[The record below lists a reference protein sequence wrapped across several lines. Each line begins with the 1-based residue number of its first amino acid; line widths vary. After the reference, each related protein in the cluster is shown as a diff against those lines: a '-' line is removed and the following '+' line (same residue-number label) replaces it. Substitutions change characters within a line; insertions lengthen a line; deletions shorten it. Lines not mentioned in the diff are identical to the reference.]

1 MTQAGGPAAIN
12 GFLYQIIHH
21 LGWITKVT
29 LSGTLKGQDIENA
42 LLVLEPRCG
51 GDAKAETPDNYLVE
65 QYKTRRNRTW
75 PLSDITKDVMRDLR
89 KAVSLPLQEHAIYRF
104 VTDGRAGRLNKLYD
118 LLKNIRSATEL
129 SDLNSANLELFNQI
143 AKETRSNIS
152 QRDAEEQT
160 IVFHLLSHFEMEFCV
175 DSNQIA
181 VRIER
186 FLRPLCP
193 NLGDERN
200 IREQLIGVLIEK
212 LSKGE
217 THLDSIKINAMFY
230 HANISPDR
238 LKNLVMLPKK
248 MGDLIRN
255 RLYQLF
261 KYQPDRDVRS
271 IPEWPE
277 NKPVL
282 LIAGKSGAGKSWQ
295 LARLLEKSI
304 DAHQVVNLIQTPKT
318 EINAKDLLSTAAS
331 NLWELGLG
339 ETSEKSLVAVSNFFR
354 ELKPDAT
361 FPHITIA
368 IDDVWNVDLARDFI
382 HHQDWMH
389 LNMRLVL
396 TVPNAVAQS
405 LQFAD
410 EETVHVHRVSDFS
423 VNELDALLKKSNQN
437 WADLPPDLKKLLRN
451 PILAGL
457 FLKLPYT
464 SIQKALHSE
473 YEIFDAFWQRI
484 DAHGNPG
491 NKGIV
496 IALAERLYR
505 SKTYPLPRVQRPE
518 IGLDSQG
525 TLNQLIAA
533 GWLQSTEYGEVE
545 FAHDRLL
552 NWAVAQS
559 LAFQFKRKQ
568 LSIEDLRDFLTGK
581 SCNTSS
587 TYGNRL
593 DYVPMD
599 TLWLLAAEEE
609 NLEALEQLVIFFE
622 ESRSF
627 GSHGQDLYTYLLPT
641 LGKRAISIL
650 TKRLNTI
657 LADPNSNND
666 YRTIL
671 IGKAFANLAQ
681 QESVDLKHTIRS
693 LLNALYRSR
702 QDVAIAALT
711 AAPDTKC
718 LDRLWELNQQRWKE
732 FQAETANSSYHD
744 YQASHTA
751 LHAGVTLDPEWL
763 RNSILREGMDS
774 QQMAELGYLLNKLDH
789 PSAPVIWEETRDVL
803 IAKIPVDEP
812 RSLLLC
818 IARFLDHSKK
828 DFVIKCLS
836 CLEDAASGAA
846 LAALAV
852 LDPQAAIDH
861 LTDIQNSELYL
872 ARNRWLPILLHTQ
885 PEKTYVRILKL
896 AKDDP
901 PEHRSIRMLFS
912 ERPDEINVAILQLFL
927 HSLEKD
933 LRSHLNEINKRD
945 PYYFN
950 QPLDF
955 LGRIT
960 HPDLLTIL
968 EAKANSEL
976 EQMIVAIARARL
988 NSNDRNFDALRDN
1001 ARRVLILM
1009 AGHGITTL
1017 IKKELESEHYWIRLD
1032 GLNWGF
1038 ICTDDSIVKKL
1049 LEIAS
1054 RPVPRDLNGKPESES
1069 YTEYFQA
1076 TRALAA
1082 IGSDAFLIEA
1092 IKGSGIVEVPL
1103 DLVELRT
1110 HRGVMSK
1117 HLTNQILQTL
1127 RNPKSTEDELLS
1139 AIIITWLSHDTD
1151 LVPDLHVVLA
1161 KANLE
1166 SQVVRYA
1173 CTALQALGDHSNEF
1187 AQLALNLVLTK
1198 TNTSL
1203 GLNILLNLGE
1213 QGSEPLE
1220 NWLENCNDIESM
1232 SDANSIIR
1240 ALYDNPATRSL
1251 GIKAAISCCERGKFF
1266 LDPPYDIAAEM
1277 PSVILR
1283 EQILEKAFAV
1293 DPIMSM
1299 QTLRAI
1305 QGLAKYDVFR
1315 AVEAIET
1322 GLRHHHQ
1329 LERELCRLLVRV
1341 SPETAALKLIDAAI
1355 SIQSDSLKH
1364 SVGKAFRQI
1373 NPEIVSPIVID
1384 RMLNATSNRK
1394 VIVELSQWLPIP
1406 AIENTLNHLVDKD
1419 NSYDI
1424 RGSALA
1430 ALAHHRREVNIRA
1443 LFTAFPSAT
1452 YQQRWGLLITI
1463 LNAADPYLLT
1473 DRKDSLW
1480 LGNIFTDDV
1489 PAVFVHHATLT
1500 LERRK
1505 QQEKSSS
1512 F

>member
-1 MTQAGGPAAIN
+1 M
-12 GFLYQIIHH
+12 
-21 LGWITKVT
+21 
-29 LSGTLKGQDIENA
+29 
-42 LLVLEPRCG
+42 
-51 GDAKAETPDNYLVE
+51 
-65 QYKTRRNRTW
+65 
-75 PLSDITKDVMRDLR
+75 
-89 KAVSLPLQEHAIYRF
+89 
-104 VTDGRAGRLNKLYD
+104 
-118 LLKNIRSATEL
+118 
-129 SDLNSANLELFNQI
+129 
-143 AKETRSNIS
+143 
-152 QRDAEEQT
+152 
-160 IVFHLLSHFEMEFCV
+160 
-175 DSNQIA
+175 
-181 VRIER
+181 
-186 FLRPLCP
+186 
-193 NLGDERN
+193 
-200 IREQLIGVLIEK
+200 
-212 LSKGE
+212 
-217 THLDSIKINAMFY
+217 
-230 HANISPDR
+230 
-238 LKNLVMLPKK
+238 
-248 MGDLIRN
+248 
-255 RLYQLF
+255 
-261 KYQPDRDVRS
+261 
-271 IPEWPE
+271 
-277 NKPVL
+277 
-282 LIAGKSGAGKSWQ
+282 
-295 LARLLEKSI
+295 
-304 DAHQVVNLIQTPKT
+304 
-318 EINAKDLLSTAAS
+318 
-331 NLWELGLG
+331 
-339 ETSEKSLVAVSNFFR
+339 
-354 ELKPDAT
+354 
-361 FPHITIA
+361 
-368 IDDVWNVDLARDFI
+368 
-382 HHQDWMH
+382 
-389 LNMRLVL
+389 
-396 TVPNAVAQS
+396 
-405 LQFAD
+405 
-410 EETVHVHRVSDFS
+410 HRVSDFS
-423 VNELDALLKKSNQN
+423 VDELDALLKKSNQN

-473 YEIFDAFWQRI
+473 YEIFEAFWQRI
-484 DAHGNPG
+484 DVHGNSG
-491 NKGIV
+491 NRGIV

-505 SKTYPLPRVQRPE
+505 GKTYPLPRVQRPE
-518 IGLDSQG
+518 IGLDNQA
-525 TLNQLIAA
+525 TLNRLIAA

-545 FAHDRLL
+545 FTHDRLL
-552 NWAVAQS
+552 NWAVAES
-559 LAFQFKRKQ
+559 LAFQFKRKR
-568 LSIEDLRDFLTGK
+568 LSIEDLGDFLTGK

-587 TYGNRL
+587 THGNRL

-599 TLWLLAAEEE
+599 TLWLLAAEEQ
-609 NLEALEQLVIFFE
+609 NLEALDRLVICLE
-622 ESRSF
+622 ESQNF
-627 GSHGQDLYTYLLPT
+627 GSYGQDLYTYLLPT
-641 LGKRAISIL
+641 LGKRAIPIL

-657 LADPNSNND
+657 LAVPNSNND
-666 YRTIL
+666 YRIIL

-681 QESVDLKHTIRS
+681 QESVDLKHTIGS
-693 LLNALYRSR
+693 LLNALCRSR

-711 AAPDTKC
+711 AVPDTKC

-732 FQAETANSSYHD
+732 FQAETENSSYHD

-763 RNSILREGMDS
+763 RNRILREEMDS

-896 AKDDP
+896 AKANP

-950 QPLDF
+950 QSLDF

-976 EQMIVAIARARL
+976 EQMIVAIACTRL
-988 NSNDRNFDALRDN
+988 NSNDRSFDALRDN
-1001 ARRVLILM
+1001 ARRVLILI

-1032 GLNWGF
+1032 GLNWAF

-1049 LEIAS
+1049 FEIAS
-1054 RPVPRDLNGKPESES
+1054 RPVPRDVNGKLESES
-1069 YTEYFQA
+1069 YSEYLQA
-1076 TRALAA
+1076 ISALAT
-1082 IGSDAFLIEA
+1082 IGPDAVLIEA
-1092 IKGSGIVEVPL
+1092 IKNNGIVEVPL
-1103 DLVELRT
+1103 DLVELRA
-1110 HRGVMSK
+1110 HRGVISK
-1117 HLTNQILQTL
+1117 HLTNQILQIL

-1139 AIIITWLSHDTD
+1139 AIIIAWLSHDTD
-1151 LVPDLHVVLA
+1151 LVLDLHVVLA

-1173 CTALQALGDHSNEF
+1173 CTALQSLGDHSDEF
-1187 AQLALNLVLTK
+1187 GQFALNLALTK
-1198 TNTSL
+1198 TNPIL
-1203 GLNILLNLGE
+1203 GLNVLLNLRE
-1213 QGSEPLE
+1213 QGSKLLE
-1220 NWLENCNDIESM
+1220 KWSESCNGIESIN
-1232 SDANSIIR
+1232 DANTVI
-1240 ALYDNPATRSL
+1240 RSL
-1251 GIKAAISCCERGKFF
+1251 YNNPPTRNIGIKAAISYFDRGKFF
-1266 LDPPYDIAAEM
+1266 LDPPYDIAAEV
-1277 PSVILR
+1277 PNPILR
-1283 EQILEKAFAV
+1283 EQILDKAFV
-1293 DPIMSM
+1293 IDTTMPM

-1315 AVEAIET
+1315 AVEAIEI

-1329 LERELCRLLVRV
+1329 LERELCRLLARI
-1341 SPETAALKLIDAAI
+1341 SPETAALKLIDAVI
-1355 SIQSDSLKH
+1355 SIQRDSLKH
-1364 SVGKAFRQI
+1364 AVGKTLRRI
-1373 NPEIVSPIVID
+1373 NPETVSSIVID

-1424 RGSALA
+1424 RGTALA
-1430 ALAHHRREVNIRA
+1430 ALAHHRREANIRA
-1443 LFTAFPSAT
+1443 LFAVFPSAT

-1463 LNAADPYLLT
+1463 LNAADPYLL
-1473 DRKDSLW
+1473 DDNKDPLW

-1489 PAVFVHHATLT
+1489 PAVFVHHATST